1 MSHGKAHRGARA
13 GPSMAATDTGA
24 NRTGGLGLSQS
35 HKLLNYALLALVEP
49 RFPVQ
54 IPERA
59 ARAAHH
65 PPRTASWSH
74 TINYTGGSA
83 AEARPQHPGSMRS
96 RAACAPASP
105 ETCRCTPLPARCRLS
120 LSLSLSLFPGLWRH
134 LSHAPARVWVA
145 RLAITWHGDIYCCR
159 KPRYAHAGII
169 LRTLA
174 RTRAHV
180 CCGRVPCFGLVVGLK
195 EESNPGRQK
204 AMMLRV

>member
-120 LSLSLSLFPGLWRH
+120 LSLSLSLFPPFPFPSP
-134 LSHAPARVWVA
+134 LSSPLSPLPPSLSLSRSRSRSRSLIDARA
-145 RLAITWHGDIYCCR
+145 LCKGNS
-159 KPRYAHAGII
+159 
-169 LRTLA
+169 LRTL
-174 RTRAHV
+174 RKTQ
-180 CCGRVPCFGLVVGLK
+180 GL
-195 EESNPGRQK
+195 SPGR
-204 AMMLRV
+204 ALDAPVMDIVS